1 VNKTIEYTVNE
12 ALNIGRLSANVQF
25 FEAEVREKIAQEIEV
40 ARAKYLDLASNK
52 ESEDYQFYLGV
63 CNGMN
68 FAMLIARGNS
78 YAN

>member
-25 FEAEVREKIAQEIEV
+25 FEAEVREKIAQEIEEK
-40 ARAKYLDLASNK
+40 RKPYLDLCKDKS
-52 ESEDYQFYLGV
+52 SEDYQFYLGL

-68 FAMLIARGNS
+68 FAILIARGNS